1 MKIKG
6 KLVHV
11 GETVV
16 ISDKF
21 KKREVW
27 IETAE
32 QYPQTLSLQIAS
44 NKCDVFNGHNGQE
57 IEVDIN
63 LKGKVWTNK
72 EGNPS
77 VFNTLE
83 VWSWNLLGIAQQA
96 PSPQTPAPK
105 TPVGQVEDDILPF

>member
-6 KLVHV
+6 KLVNV
-11 GETVV
+11 GQTINV
-16 ISDKF
+16 SDKF
-21 KKREVW
+21 KKREIW
-27 IETAE
+27 LETQE

-57 IEVDIN
+57 IEVEIN
-63 LKGKVWTNK
+63 LKGRVWTNK

-83 VWSWNLLGIAQQA
+83 VWSWNVLGQA
-96 PSPQTPAPK
+96 PQSTAVPN
-105 TPVGQVEDDILPF
+105 TPVGHVEESDLPF

>member
-11 GETVV
+11 GQTINVN
-16 ISDKF
+16 DKF
-21 KKREVW
+21 KKREIW
-27 IETAE
+27 LETQE
-32 QYPQTLSLQIAS
+32 QYSQTLSLQIAS

-63 LKGKVWTNK
+63 LKGRVWHNAD
-72 EGNPS
+72 GNPS

-83 VWSWNLLGIAQQA
+83 VWSWNIISEQA
-96 PSPQTPAPK
+96 PQSTAVPNA
-105 TPVGQVEDDILPF
+105 PVGQVEDDNLPF

>member
-11 GETVV
+11 GETINV
-16 ISDKF
+16 SDKF

-27 IETAE
+27 LETQE

-44 NKCDVFNGHNGQE
+44 GKCDIFNGHNGQE
-57 IEVDIN
+57 IEVEIN
-63 LKGKVWTNK
+63 LKGRLWTNK
-72 EGNPS
+72 EGNPN

-83 VWSWNLLGIAQQA
+83 VWSWNVLGGQSQA
-96 PSPQTPAPK
+96 PTIPN
-105 TPVGQVEDDILPF
+105 TPVGHVDDLPF

>member
-6 KLVHV
+6 KLVNV
-11 GETVV
+11 GQTINV
-16 ISDKF
+16 SDKF
-21 KKREVW
+21 KKREIW
-27 IETAE
+27 LETQE

-57 IEVDIN
+57 IEVEIN
-63 LKGKVWTNK
+63 LKGRVWTNK

-83 VWSWNLLGIAQQA
+83 VWSWNVLG
-96 PSPQTPAPK
+96 QTPQSTPVPN
-105 TPVGQVEDDILPF
+105 TPVGHVEESDLPF

>member
-11 GETVV
+11 GETINVN
-16 ISDKF
+16 DKF
-21 KKREVW
+21 KKREIW
-27 IETAE
+27 LETQE

-63 LKGKVWTNK
+63 LKGRVWTNK
-72 EGNPS
+72 DGNPS

-83 VWSWNLLGIAQQA
+83 VWSWNVLGQA
-96 PSPQTPAPK
+96 PQSAAVPNTL
-105 TPVGQVEDDILPF
+105 VGQAPESDFDF